1 MAAAFSWTLLSW
13 YEWPMRR
20 VPGEKYQSELG
31 FRLAQ
36 LRRLPIRS
44 AISRLVRWKPLEHP
58 RDGYTI
64 IIGCNT
70 GLARMLGS
78 NLKFLSRQNL
88 PHVAQIF
95 VVLDRPRASIPDDI
109 EPVMRARFPELP
121 LEFLYYNRLQRAVC
135 SAIRWPWVQSWLS
148 WSIGIEQLNT
158 QYALL
163 HDFDAMLL
171 RPNIIEERFLAIR
184 ERKHEYVGVRFY
196 SGNGVAPEDGLATTF
211 ELIFDA
217 QFVRRRFVPLD
228 LFNHVVRF
236 RGKRVDFDT
245 LLYAQSIA
253 GKASTLE
260 VAETDM
266 VHPSQLICHFEGFL
280 NGRDRV
286 PPANNL
292 LMVPYLL
299 FASDEPAVMQQMTQA
314 LEQGG
319 GSTVPFFGKSLD
331 LSGIDPPLLRWLA
344 KQAGRLEQSDVGH
357 VRDEVTRYFTAAD
370 KFIARA
376 TGRQQ
381 ALGGPPEV

>member
-1 MAAAFSWTLLSW
+1 MHL
-13 YEWPMRR
+13 
-20 VPGEKYQSELG
+20 VPGEKYQSEIA

-44 AISRLVRWKPLEHP
+44 AITRLVRWKPLEHP

-64 IIGCNT
+64 VIGCNT

-88 PHVAQIF
+88 RNLAQIF
-95 VVLDRPRASIPDDI
+95 VVLDRPRAGIPDDI
-109 EPVMRARFPELP
+109 EPVMRARFPKLP
-121 LEFLYYNRLQRAVC
+121 LEFLYYNRVQRAVC
-135 SAIRWPWVQSWLS
+135 STIRWPWVQSWLS
-148 WSIGIEQLNT
+148 WSIGIERLNT
-158 QYALL
+158 KYALL

-171 RPNIIEERFLAIR
+171 RPDIIEERFQAIR

-196 SGNGVAPEDGLATTF
+196 SGNGITSEDGLATTF

-217 QFVRRRFVPLD
+217 QFVRQQFVPLD

-266 VHPSQLICHFEGFL
+266 VHPSQLICHFEGLL
-280 NGRDRV
+280 NGRHRV

-299 FASDEPAVMQQMTQA
+299 FAADEPAIMQQMTRD

-319 GSTVPFFGKSLD
+319 GCTVPFLGTSID
-331 LSGIDPPLLRWLA
+331 LSGIDPALLRWLA
-344 KQAGRLEQSDVGH
+344 KQAYRLERSDTGQI
-357 VRDEVTRYFTAAD
+357 RDEVTRYFAAAD
-370 KFIARA
+370 EFIARA
-376 TGRQQ
+376 TGREQ
-381 ALGGPPEV
+381 ALGPPEA